1 MYFLYNNNETHYLSY
16 SIYHIYI
23 YVHSTL
29 AMKVKLSNPASFT
42 ASTLYSPWSRQDVID
57 TLNERCPVTCGRNV
71 KDFVLWNIVTLDE
84 GKLST
89 LKVKSNRDGAVKIV
103 RFTKDVIIGLSEN
116 TKVHL
121 DLIVKFIEK
130 FY

>member
-1 MYFLYNNNETHYLSY
+1 MKLI
-16 SIYHIYI
+16 IYHIQYTCI
-23 YVHSTL
+23 FVHSTL

-42 ASTLYSPWSRQDVID
+42 AFTLYSPWSRQDAID
-57 TLNERCPVTCGRNV
+57 TLNERCSVTCGKNV
-71 KDFVLWNIVTLDE
+71 KGFVLWNIVTLDE

-116 TKVHL
+116 TKAHL

-130 FY
+130 LY